1 MLSNTFIWLIYQKK
15 IFRRPGKKKSL
26 QIQKLIR
33 HDCLRFVLFYTKKT
47 NNSENEKKKEKCKP
61 KYYTND
67 ATKVKRGLITRTFKL
82 IVRDD

>member
-1 MLSNTFIWLIYQKK
+1 MVTISKEV
-15 IFRRPGKKKSL
+15 RRPGKKKSL

-33 HDCLRFVLFYTKKT
+33 HDCLRFVLFYTKKQMIEKMKRKR
-47 NNSENEKKKEKCKP
+47 ENCKP

-67 ATKVKRGLITRTFKL
+67 ATKVKRGLITRKFKL